1 VSDLEVLRGSGWETQ
16 ALLAD
21 APLAEAGPALGS
33 DPFAEPAGPDPLNLR
48 LDALERAFRSARPRR
63 APPALTAVRSETAAA
78 PAQSAPQVA
87 TRAPARR
94 RGPVLPT
101 LGEIELPEPQ
111 GLIDRFLGE
120 DARRVLTAFS
130 HLVEAEGPYDRFG
143 FSPEVTRRAFPF
155 FQALYRGWFRVKSEG
170 HAHLPETGGA
180 VLVSNHAGLLPF
192 DAAMTVIDIALHS
205 DPPRLTRA
213 IVDRWAGTIP
223 WINVFYA
230 RVGQVIGT
238 RENFADLLDEGHL
251 VLVYPEGVD
260 GIRKTIAQRYRLQR
274 FRVGFVEQ
282 ALRSRVP
289 IVPMAV
295 IGSDDQAPVLYDLK
309 PLARWL
315 GLPVAPITP
324 TFPWLGPLGL
334 LPYPVG
340 YRIVYGEPL
349 RYCERFGPEGAE
361 DARLVRYLANQVRR
375 AVQLLVD
382 KNR

>member
-1 VSDLEVLRGSGWETQ
+1 VSGPDPIETRMWETD

-21 APLAEAGPALGS
+21 SPAAEQGPALGS
-33 DPFAEPAGPDPLNLR
+33 DPFAELPGPDPLAAR
-48 LDALERAFRSARPRR
+48 LELLDRAWRGAQPRRPAQKPALEALKSEPQPAPALRARPPAKRR
-63 APPALTAVRSETAAA
+63 T
-78 PAQSAPQVA
+78 
-87 TRAPARR
+87 
-94 RGPVLPT
+94 PVVPT
-101 LGEIELPEPQ
+101 LGEIELPEPT
-111 GLIDRFLGE
+111 GFVDRFLGE
-120 DARRVLTAFS
+120 DARRVLAAFT

-155 FQALYRGWFRVKSEG
+155 FQALYRGWFRVQSEG
-170 HAHLPETGGA
+170 HANVPESGPA

-205 DPPRLTRA
+205 DPPRLARA
-213 IVDRWAGTIP
+213 IVDRWAGTLP

-230 RVGQVIGT
+230 RCGQVIGT
-238 RENFADLLDEGHL
+238 RENFSDLLDDGQL
-251 VLVYPEGVD
+251 VLVYPEGVE
-260 GIRKTIAQRYRLQR
+260 GVRKTIAQRYRLQP

-282 ALRSRVP
+282 ALRSRAP

-295 IGSDDQAPVLYDLK
+295 VGSDDQAPVLYDVK

-334 LPYPVG
+334 LPYPVR
-340 YRIVYGEPL
+340 YRVVYGEPL
-349 RYCERFGPEGAE
+349 HFHERFGPEGAE

-375 AVQLLVD
+375 TVQRLID
-382 KNR
+382 RKR